1 MIKLPSVSNKNVLFI
16 NPGWEQASYID
27 TLYQLGYKIYAVNNN
42 HRSIDPRFKDVLICD
57 YFSVDKI
64 IDFAIQHQVIAV
76 ITDQC
81 DYSIYAAA
89 VTSEILGFQG
99 IGIEQALLTTNK
111 LLQRDKIR
119 RSDVDILQPLYS
131 LCLSPENAKKFSN
144 SIGYPVILKPVDSRG
159 SFGVSKVD
167 CESEIDN
174 AFISALSNSPARQVI
189 VEEFIEGVQIT
200 IDGYADPIEG
210 INSLALATK
219 VMVNESIQVA
229 IGINYPG
236 DLDKV
241 VYAKALINNQAVAQ
255 ILGIKFGM
263 IHAEYMI
270 DKNDDIYLIE
280 IANRGGGCFTS
291 TDILKAVTG
300 IDFATKLITDSLGIE
315 NHIDYSTVAKN
326 KTSLLFFKIPKEGTL
341 HSVHLSNELKTID
354 ELINYKVMIN
364 NKNKITL
371 TNNDANRHGFIIISN
386 DSTSALVD
394 KMLACFKFQMTDGS
408 YVYPVLY

>member
-1 MIKLPSVSNKNVLFI
+1 MTKLLSISNKSVLFI
-16 NPGWEQASYID
+16 NPGWEQASYIE
-27 TLYQLGYKIYAVNNN
+27 TLSQLGCKIYAVDNKHNPL
-42 HRSIDPRFKDVLICD
+42 DPRFKNVLICD
-57 YFSVDKI
+57 YFNVDEI
-64 IDFAIQHQVIAV
+64 ISFAIQNKINAV

-89 VTSEILGFQG
+89 VTSEILGCQG

-119 RSDVDILQPLYS
+119 HSGVNILQPQYS
-131 LCLSPENAKKFSN
+131 LCLSPEKAKKFSS

-159 SFGVSKVD
+159 SFGVSKVS
-167 CESEIDN
+167 CESEVDN

-200 IDGYADPIEG
+200 IDGYADPVEG
-210 INSLALATK
+210 IKSLALATK

-236 DLDKV
+236 DLDKT
-241 VYAKALINNQAVAQ
+241 VYKKAMMNNQAVAQ
-255 ILGIKFGM
+255 ALGIKFGM

-291 TDILKAVTG
+291 TDILKTVTG
-300 IDFATKLITDSLGIE
+300 IDFATKLITDSLGLD
-315 NHIDYSTVAKN
+315 NYIDYSNVAEN
-326 KTSLLFFKIPKEGTL
+326 KTNLLFFKIPIEGRL
-341 HSVHLSNELKTID
+341 DSVHLSDELASID
-354 ELINYKVMIN
+354 GLINYKVMIN
-364 NKNKITL
+364 NNSKVTL

-386 DSTSALVD
+386 DSTSALVE
-394 KMLACFKFQMTDGS
+394 KTLSCFKFQMTDGS
-408 YVYPVLY
+408 YAHPVLY

>member
-1 MIKLPSVSNKNVLFI
+1 MTKVPSISNQNVLFI

-27 TLYQLGYKIYAVNNN
+27 TLFQLGCKIYIVDNKQ
-42 HRSIDPRFKDVLICD
+42 SSFDPRFKAALICD
-57 YFSVDKI
+57 YFNVDKI
-64 IDFAIQHQVIAV
+64 IDFAIQHKISAV

-89 VTSEILGFQG
+89 VTSEILGCQG

-119 RSDVDILQPLYS
+119 NAGVNILQPQYS
-131 LCLSPENAKKFSN
+131 LCLSPEKAKKFSKA
-144 SIGYPVILKPVDSRG
+144 IGYPVILKPVDSRG
-159 SFGVSKVD
+159 SFGVSKVS
-167 CESEIDN
+167 CESDIDN

-200 IDGYADPIEG
+200 VDGYADPVEG
-210 INSLALATK
+210 IKSLALATK

-236 DLDKV
+236 DLTRT
-241 VYAKALINNQAVAQ
+241 VYKKAMMNNQTVAET
-255 ILGIKFGM
+255 LGIKFGM

-270 DKNDDIYLIE
+270 DKNDHIYLIE

-300 IDFATKLITDSLGIE
+300 IDFAKKLITDSLGL
-315 NHIDYSTVAKN
+315 NNRIDYSSVAEN
-326 KTSLLFFKIPKEGTL
+326 QTNLLFFKIPREGTL
-341 HSVHLSNELKTID
+341 DCVHLSDEINNID
-354 ELINYKVMIN
+354 GLINFKVMIS
-364 NKNKITL
+364 NKSKITL
-371 TNNDANRHGFIIISN
+371 TSNDANRHGFIIVSN
-386 DSTSALVD
+386 DSTSALVE
-394 KMLACFKFQMTDGS
+394 KMLSCFKFQMLDGS
-408 YVYPVLY
+408 DVHPVLY

>member
-1 MIKLPSVSNKNVLFI
+1 MTKFQNILNKSVLLI

-27 TLYQLGYKIYAVNNN
+27 TLYQLGCKLYAVDNKHN
-42 HRSIDPRFKDVLICD
+42 SVDPRFKDVLVCD
-57 YFSVDKI
+57 YFNVDKI
-64 IDFAIQHQVIAV
+64 INFAIKNKISAV
-76 ITDQC
+76 ISDQC

-89 VTSEILGFQG
+89 VTSEILNCHG

-111 LLQRDKIR
+111 LLQRDRIR
-119 RSDVDILQPLYS
+119 QSGAYILQPQYS
-131 LCLSPENAKKFSN
+131 LCLSPDKAKKFSR

-159 SFGVSKVD
+159 SFGVSKVYCD
-167 CESEIDN
+167 SEIDN

-210 INSLALATK
+210 IQSLALATK

-236 DLDKV
+236 NLAKD
-241 VYAKALINNQAVAQ
+241 VYKKAMMNNQAVAQ
-255 ILGIKFGM
+255 ALGIKFGM

-300 IDFATKLITDSLGIE
+300 INFSKKMITDSLGLD
-315 NHIDYSTVAKN
+315 NHIDYSNVAKN
-326 KTSLLFFKIPKEGTL
+326 KTNLLFFKIPIEGRL
-341 HSVHLSNELKTID
+341 DSIHISDKLSSID
-354 ELINYKVMIN
+354 GLINYKVMLN
-364 NKNKITL
+364 NNSKITL

-386 DSTSALVD
+386 DPTTALIE
-394 KMLACFKFQMTDGS
+394 KTLSCFKFKMADGS
-408 YVYPVLY
+408 YVHPVLY